1 MYGGTVGGA
10 IKKNRIF
17 SFTSFED
24 WNDKRPLTIVRTVPT
39 ELERRGDFSQSVLS
53 GRVRDHLQPVHLD
66 ARQRRPR
73 RAAAVR
79 EQPDPA
85 GDDRSGRA
93 QDAERHSAAEQGRQ
107 HRQLA
112 GQSVREHRL
121 LELLAAR
128 RRQLQR
134 HVQDVRALRPVQ
146 GRSLPAEPDR
156 RRLLPAVGQQSRRHE
171 QRGGRRLD
179 HVEQDDAQ
187 RARQL
192 LQHGRRVLQPVARA
206 RSGRPGRL
214 LADAVVLVALQQR
227 LRLLS
232 GARRDHPAPARR
244 RPTASAG
251 RAASGI
257 STPMRGPRRR
267 A

>member
-1 MYGGTVGGA
+1 MDAVEEITVSKSSVDAENGNSLGGLISLNMKSGTNTLRGSAYMFFRDPSMNSIATRRSRSRPARIPRCSSGTKLKMYGGTVGGRDQA
-10 IKKNRIF
+10 
-17 SFTSFED
+17 E
-24 WNDKRPLTIVRTVPT
+24 PHLQLHLVRG
-39 ELERRGDFSQSVLS
+39 LERPAPADHRAHGADRARAPRRLQPV
-53 GRVRDHLQPVHLD
+53 GAERPRADHLQPVHLD

-79 EQPDPA
+79 GQPDPA

-93 QDAERHSAAEQGRQ
+93 EDAERHSAAESAGQ

-112 GQSVREHRL
+112 GQPLREHRL

-171 QRGGRRLD
+171 
-179 HVEQDDAQ
+179 H
-187 RARQL
+187 
-192 LQHGRRVLQPVARA
+192 
-206 RSGRPGRL
+206 
-214 LADAVVLVALQQR
+214 
-227 LRLLS
+227 
-232 GARRDHPAPARR
+232 ARRTP
-244 RPTASAG
+244 
-251 RAASGI
+251 SG
-257 STPMRGPRRR
+257 SCRTR
-267 A
+267 